1 MREGG
6 GLMTHKVPMTIP
18 LLWLW
23 RLIHLCLHV
32 GHRLGHVGEQLRLSS
47 KELLHPCRWWWWRL
61 VLLVLGSLVVVVVVL
76 HVTGVDVATVSSLSL
91 NGWLINS

>member
-23 RLIHLCLHV
+23 HLIHLRLYV
-32 GHRLGHVGEQLRLSS
+32 GHRLGHVGEQLHLSS
-47 KELLHPCRWWWWRL
+47 KELLHPCRWWWWRWCMV
-61 VLLVLGSLVVVVVVL
+61 VLLVRSLVVVL
-76 HVTGVDVATVSSLSL
+76 HVVVFAATSSSLAK
-91 NGWLINS
+91 NWWLINS